1 MNFLFFI
8 SLIAVATANTAS
20 IPLTKL
26 LRNPKLFAAAFAHAD
41 SDAVAKMIA
50 LVDKLIADG
59 EGAKTFAIEDH
70 TEKTDAHN
78 AAISSLNEAKSALAT
93 ASRNANVATTTRD
106 NLVKTEQEHRDSLTA
121 AVSALEAATAL
132 EATTRSH
139 LADTTE
145 RVDAERQSYNKII
158 ELLESTVSEGRRL
171 LSVNNADPGAVGVVI
186 DKVQALLAT
195 AEQELSDSTATH
207 DSAVAALADR
217 TDEED
222 AARSIHTDTAGELA
236 AAKNEVIALNII
248 KRTKTDDM
256 DAAADIEA
264 KAATA
269 LANALA
275 FKDAELERIAK
286 EDATLKECRDLLAN
300 INE

>member
-1 MNFLFFI
+1 MNFLFLI

-41 SDAVAKMIA
+41 EDAVAKMIA

-70 TEKTDAHN
+70 TQKTDAHN
-78 AAISSLNEAKSALAT
+78 AAVTSLKDAETALAT
-93 ASRNANVATTTRD
+93 ASGNADVATTNRD
-106 NLVKTEQEHRDSLTA
+106 NLVKKEQADRDTLTA
-121 AVSALEAATAL
+121 AVSALNDAERLDQITQAHL
-132 EATTRSH
+132 E
-139 LADTTE
+139 DTTA
-145 RVDAERQSYNKII
+145 RVDAERESYGKII

-171 LSVNNADPGAVGVVI
+171 LSVDNADPGAVGVVI
-186 DKVQALLAT
+186 AKVQELLAT
-195 AEQELSDSTATH
+195 AEQELSDSTSAH
-207 DSAVAALADR
+207 DSAHAAFETR
-217 TDEED
+217 TEEED
-222 AARSIHTDTAGELA
+222 AARTKHTATAGELA
-236 AAKNEVIALNII
+236 AAKNNVINLNSI
-248 KRTKTDDM
+248 KRTKTDDR
-256 DAAADIEA
+256 DAASLAEA
-264 KAATA
+264 NAATA

-275 FKDAELERIAK
+275 FKDAELLRIGN